1 MRWHGLALIVCM
13 AFSPSVLSK
22 PFTLDENIEPFR
34 LELSAVENHP
44 GRKAIGV
51 QGVTVEKGHYF
62 YVKGHGMTQPVDV
75 ILEAPEGRNLSLEI
89 FLSTWSE
96 PVKTGSTQ
104 ASGIIAHKLTAYGEF
119 GIRVQGPRAG
129 TPYLL
134 SVVAHP
140 EVTPSLATPFMPT
153 EAPTAA
159 NAKPASVGEPPS
171 QGGALVYIVI
181 GLLLVVIVL
190 LAALLLKKRGAA
202 VIVLGLCSASWLAT
216 TSSPVDAS
224 AGETAEDY
232 DSSHLR
238 ARAGGFEQPPPASSW
253 EGMTTEQADKVWEGG
268 VKTIDYLK
276 KLAEGWEAY
285 ENYQALD
292 SCMSISSPPNMPL
305 VPSFCIANEDGDAEG
320 GSFVNLSGQSCSQ
333 CFTDSRTAFNKAR
346 LDLEKLRVIYSCTKK
361 MSNAAVAA
369 GDSMSGIHGYSG
381 VVWQGMRHDIV
392 RSVEKMEKAYDQKYP
407 ELIQNLQQ
415 SMMDMAICEAQYGTP
430 DWYDRFGFVY
440 FEFMRDAYK
449 RKD

>member
-1 MRWHGLALIVCM
+1 MIWHGLVLILCM
-13 AFSPSVLSK
+13 AFSASVFGK
-22 PFTLDENIEPFR
+22 PFTLDKNIEPLR
-34 LELSAVENHP
+34 LELTAMENRPGSKAV
-44 GRKAIGV
+44 GV

-89 FLSTWSE
+89 FLSTWAE

-104 ASGIIAHKLTAYGEF
+104 TSGIIAHKLTAYGEF
-119 GIRVQGPRAG
+119 GIRVQGPSLG

-134 SVVAHP
+134 SIVAHP
-140 EVTPSLATPFMPT
+140 EVTPSLASPFKPAEIPT
-153 EAPTAA
+153 EAST
-159 NAKPASVGEPPS
+159 KPASIEELPS
-171 QGGALVYIVI
+171 QSGALLYIVI
-181 GLLLVVIVL
+181 GLLLIVIVL
-190 LAALLLKKRGAA
+190 LVAIVLKKRGAA
-202 VIVLGLCSASWLAT
+202 VIVLSLCSASWLAA

-232 DSSHLR
+232 DYNHLR

-253 EGMTTEQADKVWEGG
+253 EGMSTEQADKAWSGG
-268 VKTIDYLK
+268 VKTIEYLT
-276 KLAEGWEAY
+276 KLKEGWDA
-285 ENYQALD
+285 YQALD
-292 SCMSISSPPNMPL
+292 TCMRIDSPPNMPL
-305 VPSFCIANEDGDAEG
+305 VPSFCTANEEHDSEG
-320 GSFVNLSGQSCSQ
+320 GSSVNLSGQSCSQ
-333 CFTDSRTAFNKAR
+333 CFTDSRMAFNKAR

-381 VVWQGMRHDIV
+381 IVWQGMRHDIV
-392 RSVEKMEKAYDQKYP
+392 RSVEQMEKAYDQKYP
-407 ELIQNLQQ
+407 ELIQKLQQ
-415 SMMDMAICEAQYGTP
+415 SMVDMAICEAQYGTP
-430 DWYDRFGFVY
+430 DWYDRFGFIY